1 MSSELLIDEITK
13 LLAGLNRIFE
23 DETVP
28 EFDKELLKNYLKE
41 ILK

>member
-1 MSSELLIDEITK
+1 MSSELIDTITK
-13 LLAGLNRIFE
+13 LLVGLTRILE

-41 ILK
+41 AWK